1 MDNDGTSTGDPFSTE
16 TYLYLCKECGLT
28 HEDLETMTIGM
39 TLDFIDEYLEKK
51 NPNKK
56 EKKAVRKA
64 SQADFDSF

>member
-1 MDNDGTSTGDPFSTE
+1 
-16 TYLYLCKECGLT
+16 
-28 HEDLETMTIGM
+28 MTIGM